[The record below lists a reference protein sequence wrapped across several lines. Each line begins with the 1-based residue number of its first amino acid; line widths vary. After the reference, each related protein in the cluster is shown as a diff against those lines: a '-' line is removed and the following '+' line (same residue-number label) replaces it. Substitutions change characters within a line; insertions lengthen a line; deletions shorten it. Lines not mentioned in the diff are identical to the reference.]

1 MFQVLVADDEEIEIR
16 ALEMMIRHDFPEEV
30 EIVPGAKNGLELI
43 AGIQKYQPDIV
54 IADINMPGMNGIE
67 ALELIRAK
75 YPRMKILISTAYSDF
90 DYIRRALKLGAV
102 DYLLKPVD
110 RETFQKTFSALLART
125 GQERFEEDAER
136 KIRRDVGEMQS
147 IAGNEFLSSLL
158 LGDVTENSFNHYLRS
173 LPHPYHGTVVMMVQ
187 TSHDGTG
194 GSSNM
199 RKGLQKTISGILS
212 QYCSVIGKS
221 YRSDLYF
228 LIFLPDE
235 MDDARWLRY
244 LKDLAE
250 LVSKKLKDY
259 PVRLEFSF
267 SRKGKTVQEIELCLE
282 ECRLALSQ
290 QEPENLHFYRDPENR
305 DSEEL
310 PVETRQHIQAI
321 LKNEGKD
328 EPEKLSGHLQQAIL
342 YMRQN
347 YAQDLSLED
356 VAAQADISSF
366 YLSRLFRQELRC
378 TFVEELTQIRIR
390 QAMQLMKQSRLSMRE
405 IAVLT
410 GYRNVTYFY
419 KVFRKSVGAGAG
431 EVRELLRSGMENK
444 MGSIG

>member
-194 GSSNM
+194 GFSNM
-199 RKGLQKTISGILS
+199 RKGLQKTISGVLS

-221 YRSDLYF
+221 YRNDLYF

-267 SRKGKTVQEIELCLE
+267 SRKGKTVQEIELCLLPGS
-282 ECRLALSQ
+282 R
-290 QEPENLHFYRDPENR
+290 EPG
-305 DSEEL
+305 
-310 PVETRQHIQAI
+310 Q
-321 LKNEGKD
+321 
-328 EPEKLSGHLQQAIL
+328 
-342 YMRQN
+342 
-347 YAQDLSLED
+347 
-356 VAAQADISSF
+356 
-366 YLSRLFRQELRC
+366 
-378 TFVEELTQIRIR
+378 
-390 QAMQLMKQSRLSMRE
+390 
-405 IAVLT
+405 
-410 GYRNVTYFY
+410 
-419 KVFRKSVGAGAG
+419 
-431 EVRELLRSGMENK
+431 
-444 MGSIG
+444 

>member
-90 DYIRRALKLGAV
+90 DYIRTEGGAETAHDLV
-102 DYLLKPVD
+102 EDEQSAVRC
-110 RETFQKTFSALLART
+110 RELA
-125 GQERFEEDAER
+125 QLA
-136 KIRRDVGEMQS
+136 Q
-147 IAGNEFLSSLL
+147 IALL

-194 GSSNM
+194 GFSNM
-199 RKGLQKTISGILS
+199 RKGLQKTISGVLS

-221 YRSDLYF
+221 YRNDLYF

-444 MGSIG
+444 MDSIG

>member
-194 GSSNM
+194 GFSNM
-199 RKGLQKTISGILS
+199 RKGLQKTITCI
-212 QYCSVIGKS
+212 
-221 YRSDLYF
+221 
-228 LIFLPDE
+228 
-235 MDDARWLRY
+235 
-244 LKDLAE
+244 
-250 LVSKKLKDY
+250 
-259 PVRLEFSF
+259 
-267 SRKGKTVQEIELCLE
+267 
-282 ECRLALSQ
+282 
-290 QEPENLHFYRDPENR
+290 
-305 DSEEL
+305 
-310 PVETRQHIQAI
+310 
-321 LKNEGKD
+321 
-328 EPEKLSGHLQQAIL
+328 
-342 YMRQN
+342 
-347 YAQDLSLED
+347 
-356 VAAQADISSF
+356 
-366 YLSRLFRQELRC
+366 
-378 TFVEELTQIRIR
+378 
-390 QAMQLMKQSRLSMRE
+390 
-405 IAVLT
+405 
-410 GYRNVTYFY
+410 
-419 KVFRKSVGAGAG
+419 
-431 EVRELLRSGMENK
+431 
-444 MGSIG
+444 